1 MGERISVNDLMNILK
16 KYNEAQMTYKQV
28 PNWGRG
34 EFKLKNIEI
43 KNDEIIIDNNIQ
55 RNIKDINIINF
66 VGDGIK
72 DLIKGDKYIF
82 ITITYNNNR
91 HVCIDIAI

>member
-16 KYNEAQMTYKQV
+16 KYNEEQMTYKAV

-34 EFKLKNIEI
+34 EFELKSFEI
-43 KNDEIIIDNNIQ
+43 DNDEIIIDKNIQ
-55 RNIKDINIINF
+55 INIKDIKLINY

-82 ITITYNNNR
+82 ITITYNNK

>member
-16 KYNEAQMTYKQV
+16 KYNEEQITYKAV
-28 PNWGRG
+28 PNKGRG

-43 KNDEIIIDNNIQ
+43 NNDVIIIDNKIQ
-55 RNIKDINIINF
+55 INLKDIKLINF
-66 VGDGIK
+66 MGDGIK

-82 ITITYNNNR
+82 ITITYNNNK